1 MKKIVE
7 REAKLIN
14 TLIIR
19 VEDIYDACIDKACQ
33 ILRMGG
39 LVAFPTETVYG
50 LGALATN
57 PEAVMKIF
65 KVKGRPSDNP
75 LIVHVANISEVEN
88 IAYLDDRYID
98 VIRKITPGPIT
109 FVLKKKESIPNEVTA
124 GLDSVGVRI
133 PVHPIAQKLIS
144 CTGPIAAPSANR
156 SGKPSPTDAKAVIE
170 DLNGLIECIIDA
182 GESSFGIESTIV
194 DLRSFPPVVLRPGP
208 ITIEELMELFGEVE
222 YYNLKEHE
230 KPLAPGMKYRH
241 YAPEK
246 HLEIVSNDALINF
259 VNTDTL
265 IMCTKETKETLLKE
279 AVNVYIIGEYE
290 KPYTIAQNIYRAFR
304 DLDKSYYKRAV
315 IEKLPEYGIFFSI
328 MNRIKKAASKK

>member
-1 MKKIVE
+1 ME
-7 REAKLIN
+7 ENTEMLD
-14 TLIIR
+14 TLIIKVR
-19 VEDIYDACIDKACQ
+19 DLYSTNLDKACE
-33 ILRMGG
+33 ILRSGG

-50 LGALATN
+50 LGALASN
-57 PEAVMKIF
+57 PEAIKKIF

-75 LIVHVANISEVEN
+75 LIVHIADASEIES
-88 IAYLDDRYID
+88 IAYLDDKYID
-98 VIRKITPGPIT
+98 VIKKITPGPIT
-109 FVLKKKESIPNEVTA
+109 FVFKKKDTIPDEVTA

-133 PVHPIAQKLIS
+133 PAHPIAQRLIS

-156 SGKPSPTDAKAVIE
+156 SGKPSPTDARAVME

-194 DLRSFPPVVLRPGP
+194 DLRKFPPVVLRPGP
-208 ITIEELMELFGEVE
+208 ITLEELMELFGEVE
-222 YYNLKEHE
+222 YYNLKEDE
-230 KPLAPGMKYRH
+230 RPLAPGMKYRH

-246 HLEIVSNDALINF
+246 QMEIVPNNALISF

-279 AVNVYIIGEYE
+279 AINVYIIGEYE

-304 DLDKSYYKRAV
+304 DLDKSYYKSAV